1 MPTREIADL
10 EKFCMELE
18 IGGGWMGALKAIPRT
33 ASGVKMR
40 FKIWKQFQKNN
51 KCKTT
56 PILFDHINQYIASI
70 TFKILKQN

>member
-1 MPTREIADL
+1 
-10 EKFCMELE
+10 
-18 IGGGWMGALKAIPRT
+18 MGALKAIPRT

-51 KCKTT
+51 KRKTT

-70 TFKILKQN
+70 TF